1 MHLQSHAKKKHKGTW
16 LCAVT
21 TRSAK
26 YLTKQTTPTPAG
38 RNFTLWPKSLG
49 PLCFHPAAALLF
61 GTFCT
66 CFIYYSGY
74 SCPKILQSTKCTI
87 AIPLPSH
94 CHPIAIT
101 LPSSLS
107 GLATR
112 SNLPRVRSNFSV
124 ASPRCD
130 SKSSMASD
138 FSAKNTICLV
148 KRHVKTPR
156 KSEEK
161 TPTDQHK
168 HSEIFKILTCFVYD

>member
-94 CHPIAIT
+94 CHRPFRAWLHVRT
-101 LPSSLS
+101 CRGCARTSPWPRQ
-107 GLATR
+107 GATR
-112 SNLPRVRSNFSV
+112 SHRWPRIFQLRT
-124 ASPRCD
+124 P
-130 SKSSMASD
+130 
-138 FSAKNTICLV
+138 SAW
-148 KRHVKTPR
+148 
-156 KSEEK
+156 
-161 TPTDQHK
+161 
-168 HSEIFKILTCFVYD
+168 

>member
-94 CHPIAIT
+94 CHPIAIVPFGPGYT
-101 LPSSLS
+101 FELAAVALELLR
-107 GLATR
+107 GLAK
-112 SNLPRVRSNFSV
+112 VRLEVIDGLGFFS
-124 ASPRCD
+124 
-130 SKSSMASD
+130 
-138 FSAKNTICLV
+138 
-148 KRHVKTPR
+148 
-156 KSEEK
+156 
-161 TPTDQHK
+161 
-168 HSEIFKILTCFVYD
+168 